1 MIEKTKLSKD
11 VTLVTESLW
20 STTGNRIFTG
30 RLRPPK
36 AEFYDKEEEAIRFE
50 GKTLYINRATLCKY
64 GISLC
69 INEYE

>member
-20 STTGNRIFTG
+20 STGNRIFTG

-36 AEFYDKEEEAIRFE
+36 AEFYDKEEEVIRFE
-50 GKTLYINRATLCKY
+50 GKTLYINRATLSKY
-64 GISLC
+64 GIGLC
-69 INEYE
+69 INEYK

>member
-1 MIEKTKLSKD
+1 MIDKTKLNKD

-20 STTGNRIFTG
+20 NAGNRLFTG

-36 AEFYDKEEEAIRFE
+36 KDAYEEECIRFE
-50 GKTLYINRATLCKY
+50 GTTLYINKATLSKY

-69 INEYE
+69 IDESK